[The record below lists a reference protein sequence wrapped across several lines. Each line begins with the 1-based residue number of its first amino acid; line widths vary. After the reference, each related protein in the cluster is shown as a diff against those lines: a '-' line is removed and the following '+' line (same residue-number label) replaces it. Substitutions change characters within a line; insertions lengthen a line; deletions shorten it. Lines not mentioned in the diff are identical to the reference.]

1 MEMEKFLRKITLE
14 IKTRGFKQSDIV
26 TGYKLS
32 PVAITNPEVNR
43 YLKTLMNDCDIDKLL
58 TFHVARHTFLTHLAR
73 TTGNLF
79 KVMKYAGLRKTE
91 TAMVYVHLAGV

>member
-1 MEMEKFLRKITLE
+1 VK
-14 IKTRGFKQSDIV
+14 
-26 TGYKLS
+26 
-32 PVAITNPEVNR
+32 ITNPEVNR
-43 YLKTLMNDCDIDKLL
+43 YLKTLMNDCEIDKLL
-58 TFHVARHTFLTHLAR
+58 TFHVARHTYLTHLAR